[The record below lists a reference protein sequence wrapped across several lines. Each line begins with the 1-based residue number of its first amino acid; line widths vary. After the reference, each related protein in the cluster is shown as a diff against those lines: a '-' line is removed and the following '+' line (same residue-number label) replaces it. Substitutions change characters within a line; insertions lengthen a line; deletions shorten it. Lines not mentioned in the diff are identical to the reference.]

1 MFFYKLNDKVL
12 FSNFNYNLDEIS
24 ETEAMNNE
32 DIIYFLNKSNP
43 LNSRKMF
50 CISHPSLI
58 YLEEEN
64 LNLINIC
71 DDLEF
76 NTPLWIM
83 DKINDRKV
91 MGINTN
97 YPNWKDLMSH
107 TFPKSWKVNI
117 VGLGDVGSTLLIGLK
132 LLGGDTIDSIGLYGL
147 NKDNLKRLEYEMNQ
161 IIDPFSDKSMPQI
174 NIITE
179 DKLFDCDMFVFCAS
193 KGIPPVGS
201 KVSDVRM
208 IQFEENA
215 KIVSHYARKARNSNF
230 KGIFSVVSDPVDP
243 LCKVSFI
250 SSNKDDNGNLDF
262 LGLSSD
268 QIRGYGLGV
277 MNARAI
283 YYSKKDS
290 TTKDYIN
297 EGRAFGP
304 HGKGLI
310 IANSINDY
318 NEKLSLELTDK
329 SINANIDVRNTG
341 FKPYIAPA
349 LSSGALSLI
358 NTMKGNWNCSSTY
371 MGNVF
376 IGAKNRLTSSGVEI
390 EMLHLPELLLN
401 RIKDTYKDLN
411 DIDCS
416 KF

>member
-1 MFFYKLNDKVL
+1 MFFYKLNGKVL

-24 ETEAMNNE
+24 ETEAMDNE
-32 DIIYFLNKSNP
+32 DVIYFLNKLNP

-64 LNLINIC
+64 INLINIC
-71 DDLEF
+71 DDFEF

-83 DKINDRKV
+83 DKINDRKI

-97 YPNWKDLMSH
+97 YPNWKNLMSY

-132 LLGGDTIDSIGLYGL
+132 LLAGDTIDCIGLYGL

-161 IIDPFSDKSMPQI
+161 IIDPFSDKSMPEI
-174 NIITE
+174 HIIKE
-179 DKLFDCDMFVFCAS
+179 DELFDCDMFVFCAS

-290 TTKDYIN
+290 STENYIN
-297 EGRAFGP
+297 EGRSFGP

-310 IANSINDY
+310 IANSINNY

-358 NTMKGNWNCSSTY
+358 NTMRGNWNCSSTY

-376 IGAKNRLTSSGVEI
+376 IGAKNRLTQSGVEI
-390 EMLHLPELLLN
+390 EMLHLPEELLN
-401 RIKDTYKDLN
+401 RINDTYKDLN

>member
-1 MFFYKLNDKVL
+1 MFFYKFDDKVL
-12 FSNFNYNLDEIS
+12 FSNFNYDLDEIS

-32 DIIYFLNKSNP
+32 DTIYFLTKLNP

-50 CISHPSLI
+50 CISHPTLL

-64 LNLINIC
+64 INLINIC
-71 DDLEF
+71 DDFEC

-97 YPNWKDLMSH
+97 YPNWKESINFTL
-107 TFPKSWKVNI
+107 PKSWRVNI

-132 LLGGDTIDSIGLYGL
+132 LLGGSIIDSIGLYGL
-147 NKDNLKRLEYEMNQ
+147 NKPNLQRLEYEMNQ
-161 IIDPFSDKSMPQI
+161 IADPFSSDPMPQVSI
-174 NIITE
+174 VEE

-193 KGIPPVGS
+193 KGIPPIGS
-201 KVSDVRM
+201 NVSDVRM

-230 KGIFSVVSDPVDP
+230 KGIFSVVSDPVDL

-250 SSNKDDNGNLDF
+250 SSNKDENGNLDF

-290 TTKDYIN
+290 NTKNYIN

-304 HGKGLI
+304 HGKDLI
-310 IANSINDY
+310 IANSINNYDEY
-318 NEKLSLELTDK
+318 LSLNLTNK
-329 SINANIDVRNTG
+329 AINANIDVRNTG

-358 NTMKGNWNCSSTY
+358 NTMKGNWNYSSTY
-371 MGNVF
+371 TGNIF
-376 IGAKNRLTSSGVEI
+376 MGAKNRLTQSGMEI
-390 EMLHLPELLLN
+390 EMLHLPEQLLN
-401 RIKDTYKDLN
+401 RINDTYRDLN
-411 DIDCS
+411 NIDC
-416 KF
+416 FTF

>member
-1 MFFYKLNDKVL
+1 MFFYKLDDIVL
-12 FSNFNYNLDEIS
+12 FSNFNYDLDEIS
-24 ETEAMNNE
+24 ETEAMSNE
-32 DIIYFLNKSNP
+32 NIIYFLNRLNP

-50 CISHPSLI
+50 CVSHPSLL

-64 LNLINIC
+64 INLINISNNSEC
-71 DDLEF
+71 K
-76 NTPLWIM
+76 TPLWIM
-83 DKINDRKV
+83 DKTNDRKV
-91 MGINTN
+91 IGINTN
-97 YPNWKDLMSH
+97 YSNWKESINYTL
-107 TFPKSWKVNI
+107 PESWKVNI

-132 LLGGDTIDSIGLYGL
+132 LLGTNTIDSIGLYGL
-147 NKDNLKRLEYEMNQ
+147 NKNNLQRLEYEMNQ
-161 IIDPFSDKSMPQI
+161 IIDPFSNEHMPEI
-174 NIITE
+174 NIVEE

-201 KVSDVRM
+201 NVSDVRM
-208 IQFEENA
+208 IQFQENA
-215 KIVSHYARKARNSNF
+215 KIVSHYARKARHSSF
-230 KGIFSVVSDPVDP
+230 KGIFAVVSDPVDP

-250 SSNKDDNGNLDF
+250 SSNKDENGNLDF

-283 YYSKKDS
+283 YYSQKDS
-290 TTKDYIN
+290 NTKNYIN

-318 NEKLSLELTDK
+318 DEELSLILTNK
-329 SINANIDVRNTG
+329 AINANIDVRNTG

-358 NTMKGNWNCSSTY
+358 NTMKGNWNYSSTY
-371 MGNVF
+371 MGSIF
-376 IGAKNRLTSSGVEI
+376 MGAKNRLTKSGVEI
-390 EMLHLPELLLN
+390 EMLHLPEQLLSKIEN
-401 RIKDTYKDLN
+401 TYKDLN
-411 DIDCS
+411 DIDCF

>member
-1 MFFYKLNDKVL
+1 MFFYKLDDNVL

-32 DIIYFLNKSNP
+32 NIIYFLNRLNP
-43 LNSRKMF
+43 LNSRRMF
-50 CISHPSLI
+50 CISHPSLL
-58 YLEEEN
+58 YLKEEN
-64 LNLINIC
+64 INLINIC
-71 DDLEF
+71 DDLECK
-76 NTPLWIM
+76 TPLWIM

-97 YPNWKDLMSH
+97 YPNWIDLINY
-107 TFPKSWKVNI
+107 TLPKSWKVNI

-147 NKDNLKRLEYEMNQ
+147 NKDNLQRLEYEMNQ
-161 IIDPFSDKSMPQI
+161 IIDPFSDESMPQI
-174 NIITE
+174 NIIQE
-179 DKLFDCDMFVFCAS
+179 DELFNCDMFVFCAS

-201 KVSDVRM
+201 EVSDVRM
-208 IQFEENA
+208 IQFEENS
-215 KIVSHYARKARNSNF
+215 KIVSHYARKARTSNF

-243 LCKVSFI
+243 LSKVAFI
-250 SSNKDDNGNLDF
+250 SSNKDENGNLDF

-268 QIRGYGLGV
+268 QVRGYGLGV

-283 YYSKKDS
+283 YYSKKDPKA
-290 TTKDYIN
+290 KDYIT

-310 IANSINDY
+310 IANSITDY
-318 NEKLSLELTDK
+318 DENLSLELTNK
-329 SINANIDVRNTG
+329 AINANIDVRNTG

-358 NTMKGNWNCSSTY
+358 NTMKGNWNYSSTY
-371 MGNVF
+371 TGTVFMGS
-376 IGAKNRLTSSGVEI
+376 KNRLTQSGVEI
-390 EMLHLPELLLN
+390 EMLHFPKQLLN
-401 RIKDTYKDLN
+401 KIKDTYKDLN

>member
-1 MFFYKLNDKVL
+1 MFFYKLDDKVL
-12 FSNFNYNLDEIS
+12 FSNFNYDLDEIS

-32 DIIYFLNKSNP
+32 DIIYFLNKLNP
-43 LNSRKMF
+43 LNSRRIF
-50 CISHPSLI
+50 CISHPSLL
-58 YLEEEN
+58 YLKEEN
-64 LNLINIC
+64 INLINIC
-71 DDLEF
+71 DDF
-76 NTPLWIM
+76 NCNTPLWIM

-97 YPNWKDLMSH
+97 HTDWKDLINH

-117 VGLGDVGSTLLIGLK
+117 VGLGDVGSTMLIGLK
-132 LLGGDTIDSIGLYGL
+132 LLGGDTINSIGLYGL
-147 NKDNLKRLEYEMNQ
+147 NKDNLQRLEYEMNQ
-161 IIDPFSDKSMPQI
+161 IIDPFSEKSMPQV
-174 NIITE
+174 NIIEE
-179 DKLFDCDMFVFCAS
+179 DELFNCDMFVFCAS

-201 KVSDVRM
+201 EVSDVRM

-215 KIVSHYARKARNSNF
+215 KIVSHYARKARDSSF

-243 LCKVSFI
+243 LCKVAFI
-250 SSNKDDNGNLDF
+250 SSNKDENGNLDF

-268 QIRGYGLGV
+268 QVRGYGLGV

-283 YYSKKDS
+283 YYSKKYS
-290 TTKDYIN
+290 NTENYIN

-310 IANSINDY
+310 IANSINNY
-318 NEKLSLELTDK
+318 NEELSLNLTNK
-329 SINANIDVRNTG
+329 AINANIDVRNTG

-349 LSSGALSLI
+349 LSSAALSLI
-358 NTMKGNWNCSSTY
+358 NTMKGNWNYSSTY

-376 IGAKNRLTSSGVEI
+376 IGSKNRLTQSGVEI
-390 EMLHLPELLLN
+390 EMLHLPEQLLN
-401 RIKDTYKDLN
+401 RIKNTYKDLN
-411 DIDCS
+411 DIDCF

>member
-1 MFFYKLNDKVL
+1 MFFYKLDDKVL
-12 FSNFNYNLDEIS
+12 FSNFNYDLDEIS
-24 ETEAMNNE
+24 ETEAMNSENT
-32 DIIYFLNKSNP
+32 IYFLNRLNP
-43 LNSRKMF
+43 LNSRRIF
-50 CISHPSLI
+50 SIAHPSLI
-58 YLEEEN
+58 YLEKEN
-64 LNLINIC
+64 INLINIC
-71 DDLEF
+71 DDFEF

-97 YPNWKDLMSH
+97 YPNWKEFTNYTL
-107 TFPKSWKVNI
+107 PESWKVNI

-132 LLGGDTIDSIGLYGL
+132 LLGGNTIDSIGLYGL

-161 IIDPFSDKSMPQI
+161 IIDPFSDESMPTI
-174 NIITE
+174 SIVKE
-179 DKLFDCDMFVFCAS
+179 DELFNCDMFVFCAS

-215 KIVSHYARKARNSNF
+215 KIVSHYAKKARNSNF

-250 SSNKDDNGNLDF
+250 SSNKDKNGNLDF

-290 TTKDYIN
+290 NTENYIS

-310 IANSINDY
+310 IANSINNY
-318 NEKLSLELTDK
+318 NEELSLNLTNK
-329 SINANIDVRNTG
+329 AINANIDVRNTG

-358 NTMKGNWNCSSTY
+358 NTMKGNWNYSSTY
-371 MGNVF
+371 MGDVF
-376 IGAKNRLTSSGVEI
+376 MGAKNRLTQSGVEI
-390 EMLHLPELLLN
+390 EMLHLPEQLLN
-401 RIKDTYKDLN
+401 RIRNTYKDLN

>member
-1 MFFYKLNDKVL
+1 MFFYKLDDKVL
-12 FSNFNYNLDEIS
+12 FSNFNYDLDEIS

-32 DIIYFLNKSNP
+32 DTIYFLNKLNP
-43 LNSRKMF
+43 LNSRRMF
-50 CISHPSLI
+50 CVSHPSLL

-64 LNLINIC
+64 TNLIDIC
-71 DDLEF
+71 DDF
-76 NTPLWIM
+76 KCNTPLWIM

-97 YPNWKDLMSH
+97 YLNWKDSINYTL
-107 TFPKSWKVNI
+107 PKSWRVNI

-132 LLGGDTIDSIGLYGL
+132 LLGGNTINCIGLYGL
-147 NKDNLKRLEYEMNQ
+147 NKSNLQRLEYEMNQ
-161 IIDPFSDKSMPQI
+161 IIDPFSDESMPQI
-174 NIITE
+174 SVVEENE
-179 DKLFDCDMFVFCAS
+179 LFDCDIFVFCAS

-201 KVSDVRM
+201 NVSDVRM

-215 KIVSHYARKARNSNF
+215 KIVSHYARKARNSCF
-230 KGIFSVVSDPVDP
+230 KGIFAVVSDPVDP

-250 SSNKDDNGNLDF
+250 SSNKDENGNLDF

-290 TTKDYIN
+290 NTEKYIN

-310 IANSINDY
+310 IANSINNY
-318 NEKLSLELTDK
+318 NEELSLNLTDK
-329 SINANIDVRNTG
+329 AINANIDVRNTG

-358 NTMKGNWNCSSTY
+358 NTMKGNWNYSSTY
-371 MGNVF
+371 TGNVF
-376 IGAKNRLTSSGVEI
+376 MGAKNRLTQSGVEI
-390 EMLHLPELLLN
+390 EMLHLPEQLLN
-401 RIKDTYKDLN
+401 RIKNTYKDLN
-411 DIDCS
+411 DIDCF